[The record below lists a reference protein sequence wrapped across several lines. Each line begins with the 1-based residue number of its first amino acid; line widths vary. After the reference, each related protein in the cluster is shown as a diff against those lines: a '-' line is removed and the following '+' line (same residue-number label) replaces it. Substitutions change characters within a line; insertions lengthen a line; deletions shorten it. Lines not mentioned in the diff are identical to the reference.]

1 MARAVGI
8 DVDRVAR
15 SSAAALARSY
25 HRPRVA
31 VSLRLRRM
39 IDVFVGLVRT
49 SCSGARGASDF
60 YFDFE
65 RILAGEPLDLL
76 VRRIGALAEA
86 QHPDGRTFV
95 DDLRERGIR
104 IAIDLPAFCT
114 AFTARDP
121 HLVRMRPTYALWFDG
136 LQIRIRDSLLFAA
149 VRHGSPMPPGA
160 HIIGDVLE
168 SERSLRAFLAVVN
181 QVLEEIAA

>member
-1 MARAVGI
+1 MPRAAAI

-15 SSAAALARSY
+15 SSAAALSRTY

-39 IDVFVGLVRT
+39 IDVFVGLVRS
-49 SCSGARGASDF
+49 SCGAGTSDF
-60 YFDFE
+60 YFDFQ
-65 RILAGEPLDLL
+65 RVLAGEPLDRL

-86 QHPDGRTFV
+86 HDPDGRTFV
-95 DDLRERGIR
+95 DELRERGIR
-104 IAIDLPAFCT
+104 IAIDLPAFCS

-149 VRHGSPMPPGA
+149 VRHGSPMPAGA
-160 HIIGDVLE
+160 HIIGDLLD

-181 QVLEEIAA
+181 QALDEAAA